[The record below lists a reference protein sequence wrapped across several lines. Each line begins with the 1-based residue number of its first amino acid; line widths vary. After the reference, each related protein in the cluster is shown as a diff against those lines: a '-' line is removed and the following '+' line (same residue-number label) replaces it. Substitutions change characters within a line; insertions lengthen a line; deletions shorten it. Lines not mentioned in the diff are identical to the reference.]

1 MWDWRAKKVVQE
13 LDAVSASSLVFD
25 GPGERL
31 AIGFFDGTVQIRD
44 ASTGDVDREF
54 RAGSVTVMN
63 VVFSPDGKILAT
75 SGEDATIRL
84 FDTEAKSG
92 ALQLVLRGHEFLVS
106 GLDFSP
112 DGKRLASAAPDGI
125 VRVWALDLDELI
137 AIAEAELTRSLTD
150 DECRQYLHL
159 PNGCA

>member
-1 MWDWRAKKVVQE
+1 VVKE
-13 LDAVSASSLVFD
+13 LDAAGATSLAFD
-25 GPGERL
+25 GAGDRL
-31 AIGFFDGTVQIRD
+31 AIGFFGGRVEIRD

-63 VVFSPDGKILAT
+63 VVFSPDGKTLAT

-84 FDTEAKSG
+84 FDTEATTG
-92 ALQLVLRGHEFLVS
+92 AQQLVLRGHDFLVS

-112 DGKRLASAAPDGI
+112 DGKRLASAAPDGL

-137 AIAEAELTRSLTD
+137 RIARENVTRELSD

-159 PNGCA
+159 PEGCP